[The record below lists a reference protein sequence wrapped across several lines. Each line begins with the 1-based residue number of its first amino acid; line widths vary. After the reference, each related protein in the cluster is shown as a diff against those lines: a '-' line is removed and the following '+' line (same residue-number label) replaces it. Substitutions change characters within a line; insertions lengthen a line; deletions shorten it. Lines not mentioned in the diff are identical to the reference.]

1 MTIPQAEE
9 EKYRRA
15 ARDINSLI
23 AAYKT
28 RFMAEPEDYLA
39 MAALQVA
46 ADKVDLRNERG
57 NDRPS
62 GPSAGNRTTDRRL
75 PERHKGVAPR
85 SYGQQ
90 SERFFTYAKEAKP
103 AWIPFKLCETQH
115 YYRLGSS
122 SVAQKQAL
130 PFPSGKVSSPRRNVG
145 SLRFTAAPHMTERRF
160 VKQEKRNPMRV
171 FFYANDRLF
180 IRTNNFNELWMC

>member
-1 MTIPQAEE
+1 MAATRRISVRLAGKEYPMTIPQAEE

-23 AAYKT
+23 AVYKT

-46 ADKVDLRNERG
+46 AEQGRSRNERG

-130 PFPSGKVSSPRRNVG
+130 PFPSGKVSSPEERWKFAIYG
-145 SLRFTAAPHMTERRF
+145 SPTHDGTEIRQTREEEPHAGIFLR
-160 VKQEKRNPMRV
+160 
-171 FFYANDRLF
+171 
-180 IRTNNFNELWMC
+180 

>member
-46 ADKVDLRNERG
+46 ADKVDLER
-57 NDRPS
+57 
-62 GPSAGNRTTDRRL
+62 
-75 PERHKGVAPR
+75 KG
-85 SYGQQ
+85 
-90 SERFFTYAKEAKP
+90 K
-103 AWIPFKLCETQH
+103 
-115 YYRLGSS
+115 
-122 SVAQKQAL
+122 
-130 PFPSGKVSSPRRNVG
+130 
-145 SLRFTAAPHMTERRF
+145 
-160 VKQEKRNPMRV
+160 
-171 FFYANDRLF
+171 
-180 IRTNNFNELWMC
+180 

>member
-46 ADKVDLRNERG
+46 ADKVDLEMKGEMTDQAVRLQEIERRIDG
-57 NDRPS
+57 YLNDIKEKLRVLTD
-62 GPSAGNRTTDRRL
+62 NRAR
-75 PERHKGVAPR
+75 
-85 SYGQQ
+85 
-90 SERFFTYAKEAKP
+90 
-103 AWIPFKLCETQH
+103 
-115 YYRLGSS
+115 
-122 SVAQKQAL
+122 
-130 PFPSGKVSSPRRNVG
+130 G
-145 SLRFTAAPHMTERRF
+145 SLHTPRKQNPHGFLLSFAKLNTIIDWGQAR
-160 VKQEKRNPMRV
+160 
-171 FFYANDRLF
+171 
-180 IRTNNFNELWMC
+180 